1 MQRNHG
7 SQRKLAVRE
16 IAAVQSETT
25 CDESS
30 QTEPNTAKSGF
41 SFMTKLMLN
50 HMKGAAAATAA
61 ATRRETEATNDGST
75 DALPEKVAASQDNS
89 LAEPTDMECRSNQSK
104 PIGDIASSAL
114 AAQKKTEFTNEFAM
128 LSIYPIGT
136 LHSIYSLCVCTPRQ
150 VSSFAYA

>member
-25 CDESS
+25 RDESS